1 MKRFLDD
8 LLGRQPAPN
17 RSNGFFPIGPMPQ
30 ALLRCRQTR
39 KDAVE
44 RRPKQPVSRRRPLSP
59 V

>member
-30 ALLRCRQTR
+30 ALLRCRQGR
-39 KDAVE
+39 KAAMNPQPK
-44 RRPKQPVSRRRPLSP
+44 RPVTRRRPQNP